1 MTDDTGEDDTGE
13 DGAPATAVVTGANGG
28 LGREVTRALAARGT
42 TVVMACRSVER
53 GERAREDVLDDH
65 PDADLGVRELD
76 LGDLDSVA
84 SFAGSVREEVD
95 ALDVLVNNA
104 GVMAIPRRE
113 TADGFERQFGVNH
126 LGHFALTGRLLDRV
140 LAADGRVVT
149 VSSGAHAAGEMDF
162 SDLHAERDYGK
173 WRQYG
178 RSKLANLLF
187 AFELDRRLRAAGE
200 DAVSVAAHPGWA
212 ATDLQYAGPRMEGS
226 RVKTAVMRVANAL
239 LGQSPERGA
248 APIVHAATAPD
259 VAGGDYYGPDGLM
272 EMRGDPTLVEAEP
285 KAYDE
290 ADAREL
296 WRVSADQTGVAFDL
310 PAPDAAGA
318 EDAGETADGGSAA
331 GD

>member
-1 MTDDTGEDDTGE
+1 MTDDTGDDGTGGA
-13 DGAPATAVVTGANGG
+13 GAPATAAVTGANGG

-53 GERAREDVLDDH
+53 GERARADVLGDH
-65 PDADLGVRELD
+65 PDADLRVRELD

-84 SFAGSVREEVD
+84 SFAEGVAEEFD
-95 ALDVLVNNA
+95 ALDALVNNA

-140 LAADGRVVT
+140 LAGDGRVVT
-149 VSSGAHAAGEMDF
+149 VSSGAHAAGEMAF
-162 SDLHAERDYGK
+162 EDLHAEADYGK

-187 AFELDRRLRAAGE
+187 AFELDRRLRAAG
-200 DAVSVAAHPGWA
+200 ASARSVAAHPGWA

-226 RVKTAVMRVANAL
+226 RLKAAVMRVANAL
-239 LGQSPERGA
+239 LAQSPERGA

-259 VAGGDYYGPDGLM
+259 VDGGDYYGPDGFM
-272 EMRGDPTLVEAEP
+272 EMRGDPALVEAEP

-296 WRVSADQTGVAFDL
+296 WRLSEHQTGVAFDL
-310 PAPDAAGA
+310 PAPDAGAVDDAGA
-318 EDAGETADGGSAA
+318 ADGESAA